1 MELYQLEYF
10 RTLCKYGNY
19 TQAAAELN
27 VTQPALSMS
36 VKRLEKEF
44 GEDIIDRKS
53 KTFALTEKGEALLNW
68 STVIHNDVTNMR
80 SELNTITREARELL
94 RLAMPIPLCPE
105 IMSRVI
111 PEFSYTHANATL
123 NLLQEGH
130 TAIVTGLM
138 SHKIDLGIVCREMT
152 TSLLSYVPYKKVE
165 YVACFAPNHPFKD
178 VERVTPAMLMNEKL
192 YVSSI
197 QNTMTAAIRDY
208 LSDYAN
214 PPIHLI
220 NAYPDSIA
228 TLAYDGNGIVFFPK
242 HAKPA
247 FSKPLDPP
255 LYGDLVIAW
264 RKDEPLSALQQEFIN
279 AIIADLAN
287 NPE

>member
-19 TQAAAELN
+19 TQAATELN

-53 KTFALTEKGEALLNW
+53 KTFTLTEKGEALLNW
-68 STVIHNDVTNMR
+68 STVIHNDITNMR

-94 RLAMPIPLCPE
+94 RIAMPIPLCPE
-105 IMSRVI
+105 VLSRVI

-123 NLLQEGH
+123 NVMQEGH
-130 TAIVTGLM
+130 TAIVTDIM
-138 SHKIDLGIVCREMT
+138 SHKIDIGIVCREMT
-152 TSLLSYVPYKKVE
+152 NSLLNYVPYKRVE
-165 YVACFAPNHPFKD
+165 YCACFSPDHPFND
-178 VERVTPAMLMNEKL
+178 VDFVTPDMLMKEKL
-192 YVSSI
+192 YVSGI
-197 QNTMTAAIRDY
+197 QNTMTVAIKEY
-208 LSDYAN
+208 LSEYDN
-214 PPIHLI
+214 PPIFLI

-242 HAKPA
+242 HARPA
-247 FSKPLDPP
+247 NSAPLNPP

-264 RKDEPLSALQQEFIN
+264 RKDEPLSSLQQEFIN
-279 AIIADLAN
+279 AMLAEYN
-287 NPE
+287 TR

>member
-36 VKRLEKEF
+36 IKRLEKEF

-68 STVIHNDVTNMR
+68 STVIHNDITNMR

-105 IMSRVI
+105 ILSRVI

-123 NLLQEGH
+123 NVLQEGH

-138 SHKIDLGIVCREMT
+138 SHKIDIGIVCKEMT
-152 TSLLSYVPYKKVE
+152 NSLLSYVPYKKVE
-165 YVACFAPNHPFKD
+165 YVACFSPDHPFNN
-178 VERVTPAMLMNEKL
+178 VEYVTPEMLMHEQL
-192 YVSSI
+192 YVSGI
-197 QNTMTAAIRDY
+197 QNTMTVAIKEY
-208 LSDYAN
+208 LSDFEN
-214 PPIHLI
+214 PPIQFV

-228 TLAYDGNGIVFFPK
+228 TLANDGNGIVFFPK
-242 HAKPA
+242 HARPA
-247 FSKPLDPP
+247 NSAPLNPP
-255 LYGDLVIAW
+255 LYGDLVVAW
-264 RKDEPLSALQQEFIN
+264 RKDDPLSALQQEFIN
-279 AIIADLAN
+279 AILA
-287 NPE
+287 ERTA